1 VCQCVVMYELLCGCQ
16 GVVCVCCQSLC
27 VLLVCARE
35 SVHVS
40 EGSYCAGR
48 LLEGGLCADLKY
60 CVFLTGP
67 TTRNSKR
74 KAQDGGDISGSAGS
88 GSAEVPGTHVCG
100 VVMCRKC
107 VVMCKSLFLLR
118 VFQLEV

>member
-1 VCQCVVMYELLCGCQ
+1 MP
-16 GVVCVCCQSLC
+16 CQSLC

-40 EGSYCAGR
+40 ERSCCAGR
-48 LLEGGLCADLKY
+48 LSEGGLCAHLKY

-74 KAQDGGDISGSAGS
+74 KAQDGGDASVSGSAGS

-100 VVMCRKC
+100 VLMCRKC
-107 VVMCKSLFLLR
+107 VVMCKNCESFSCES
-118 VFQLEV
+118 FST

>member
-1 VCQCVVMYELLCGCQ
+1 MCVVMYKLLCGCQ
-16 GVVCVCCQSLC
+16 GVVCVRCQSLC

-40 EGSYCAGR
+40 EGTRCAGR
-48 LLEGGLCADLKY
+48 LSQAGLCAHLKY
-60 CVFLTGP
+60 VFLTGP

-74 KAQDGGDISGSAGS
+74 KAQDGGDVSGSAGS

-100 VVMCRKC
+100 VLMCRKC
-107 VVMCKSLFLLR
+107 VVMCKNCESFSCES
-118 VFQLEV
+118 FST